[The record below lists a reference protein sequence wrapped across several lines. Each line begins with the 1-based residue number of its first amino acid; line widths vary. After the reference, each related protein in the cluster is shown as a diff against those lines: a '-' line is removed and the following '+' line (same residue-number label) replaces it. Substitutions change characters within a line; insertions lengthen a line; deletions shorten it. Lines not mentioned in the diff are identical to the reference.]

1 MWLES
6 ATKTLPVRRSWWPR
20 AGGDPLRPVDR
31 IAHEGQSLSIL
42 SVEIGHV
49 ADVDPHVTIEA
60 VTAQP
65 PEQPLPVHGAAA
77 RRQVLVVAAVVVGG
91 VHVENSLA
99 EFLDRQREDLDRK
112 STRLNSSHQ
121 IISYE
126 VFCLKK

>member
-65 PEQPLPVHGAAA
+65 PAQPLPVHRAAA
-77 RRQVLVVAAVVVGG
+77 RRQGIVLAARVVGR
-91 VHVENSLA
+91 VHVEDSLA
-99 EFLDRQREDLDRK
+99 GVLLRPRGDL
-112 STRLNSSHQ
+112 L
-121 IISYE
+121 
-126 VFCLKK
+126 